1 MTKGFSNIK
10 FLPFYLFSL
19 IPIWI
24 LYLFSDF
31 AYLLVFYLIKY
42 RRKVVQQNLQ
52 NSFPEKTE
60 EELKSIEKAFYKHF
74 CDTIIEA
81 IKVYSISEKQ
91 IRKRFR
97 VKNPELI
104 EKYYAQNKSVI
115 LYSGH
120 FGNWEHLVFLPFFLP
135 HQVMTFYRK
144 LSNKY
149 FDQITKLS
157 RERFGLIAV
166 ESAKGY
172 KTLVNYSKK
181 DILTFTFM
189 VGDQSPRQSN
199 AKHWVH
205 FLNQNTAFFVG
216 SERIAKKIKQ
226 VVVYSEMIK
235 KSRGIYEIEFF
246 PLAENMDDLKDFE
259 LIDKYAEMLESSIKK
274 HPHLWL
280 WTHRRWK
287 LKK

>member
-1 MTKGFSNIK
+1 MSNISKIK
-10 FLPFYLFSL
+10 FLPFYIFSL
-19 IPIWI
+19 IPIQI

-31 AYLLVFYLIKY
+31 AYLIVFYLIRY
-42 RRKVVQQNLQ
+42 RRKVVLMNLH
-52 NSFPEKTE
+52 NSFPNKKEKE
-60 EELKSIEKAFYKHF
+60 IKAIEKAFYKHF

-81 IKVYSISEKQ
+81 IKVYTISEKQ
-91 IRKRFR
+91 IKKRFT

-135 HQVMTFYRK
+135 HKVMTFYKR

-149 FDQITKLS
+149 FDQIIKES
-157 RERFGLIAV
+157 RERFGLVAV
-166 ESAKGY
+166 ESGKGY
-172 KTLVNYSKK
+172 KTLVKYAKE

-189 VGDQSPRQSN
+189 VGDQSPQANS
-199 AKHWVH
+199 AKHWVQ
-205 FLNQNTAFFVG
+205 FLNQDTAFFVG
-216 SERIAKKIKQ
+216 TERIAKKINQ
-226 VVVYSEMIK
+226 IVIYSEMIK

-246 PLAENMDDLKDFE
+246 PLAENMDHLKDFE
-259 LIDKYAEMLESSIKK
+259 LIDKFAEKLESSIKK
-274 HPHLWL
+274 HPHQWL
-280 WTHRRWK
+280 WSHRRWK